1 MTLSEICDLLSVIG
15 AFDRRALGDADGHSW
30 HAAIGDLD
38 YEDARQAV
46 IAHYSESTEW
56 IMPGHVRQRVME
68 PRLRRLRDTEIPPP
82 PPELTDDPDAYRQW
96 LRTATKVVAAGG
108 TPEQAAKAAIKS
120 TRRRLQ
126 LTAVPEDAS

>member
-30 HAAIGDLD
+30 HAAIGDLN

-46 IAHYSESTEW
+46 IDHYGESAEW
-56 IMPGHVRQRVME
+56 IMPAHVRQRIRE
-68 PRLRRLRDTEIPPP
+68 TRLRRLRDTEIPPP

-96 LRTATKVVAAGG
+96 LRTATRIVADGG
-108 TPEQAAKAAIKS
+108 TAEQAAAAAVES

-126 LTAVPEDAS
+126 LTVVPEDAS